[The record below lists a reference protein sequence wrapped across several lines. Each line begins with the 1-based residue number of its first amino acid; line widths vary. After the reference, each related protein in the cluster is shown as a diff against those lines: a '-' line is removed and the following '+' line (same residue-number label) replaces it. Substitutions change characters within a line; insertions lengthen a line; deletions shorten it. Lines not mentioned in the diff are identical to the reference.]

1 MKVFVNQEEKSFNDS
16 LSLLKLLEDMG
27 VKPVGL
33 AIAVNQS
40 VIPKDSWDSFS
51 LKENDD
57 VMLVRATQGG

>member
-1 MKVFVNQEEKSFNDS
+1 MKVFVNQEEKSFNDP

>member
-16 LSLLKLLEDMG
+16 LSLLKLLEAMG

>member
-1 MKVFVNQEEKSFNDS
+1 MKVFVNQEEKSINDS